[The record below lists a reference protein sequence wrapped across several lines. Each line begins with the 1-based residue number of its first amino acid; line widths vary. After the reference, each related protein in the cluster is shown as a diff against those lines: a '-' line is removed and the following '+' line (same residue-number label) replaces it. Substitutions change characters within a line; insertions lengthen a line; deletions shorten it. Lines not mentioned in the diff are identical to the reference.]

1 MDKFKFI
8 MSGVWTFLQPF
19 IKVMLAQGGTLL
31 IHASMDA
38 VRSVATDM
46 QGQPGA
52 VKRDAALGL
61 ITQRLASEGVKMAS
75 SVINLALEAAV
86 VKLKST

>member
-1 MDKFKFI
+1 MVKIKFI
-8 MSGVWTFLQPF
+8 MSGMWVFLQPF
-19 IKVMLAQGGTLL
+19 IKVLLTQGGTILMT
-31 IHASMDA
+31 ACMDA